1 MLHKMRYRLALDI
14 GTTSLGWCLLRLNP
28 ANVPYA
34 IIKMGVRIF
43 PEGRVAKTGE
53 SLAVTRRTARL
64 HRRRRDRLLKR
75 KAAMERALIQFGFWP
90 DEVEARHALSSLDPY
105 SLRAK
110 GLDEVL
116 APAEFGRAVFHLNQR
131 RGFKSNRKT
140 DKADNDSGALKG
152 AIKALKGTLAE
163 EGLRTVGEWLAKR
176 HTKREGTRARL
187 RNAGTKDKAYDLY
200 IDRSMIEA
208 EFDWLWRAQA
218 AHQGNTFAAMYST
231 AAYNKLK
238 DVLLFQR
245 PLKPVNPGRCTLM
258 PELERA
264 PQALPSTQRFRVLQE
279 LNNLRPLNDDMTL
292 APLTL
297 AQRDTLFNV
306 LERKKSLTFK
316 DMVKLLQLPRG
327 TQFNLQDAKR
337 EFLKGNSTTVILQ
350 DNSAFGDAWRGFNH
364 ALQDDIVLQLLQ
376 EENEATLIA
385 WLIANTGI
393 DEARASEIANTNLP
407 EGYGNLSQTA
417 VQRILVPLTA
427 DVITYDKA
435 VLAAGFESHSD
446 LAAGRDGVVYDELP
460 YYGQALERAV
470 GFGSGI
476 VTDPDDKRYGR
487 IANPTVHI
495 GLNQVRRVV
504 NAIIKA
510 YGHPSEVVLEVTR
523 DLKISKQRQQDIQKE
538 QKLNQD
544 RNFNNVREGCQVLG
558 LSPDNLDK
566 SKRRSIAQKVQLW
579 KELNWQDP
587 LNRFCPYTGERISI
601 ELLLSSQVE
610 IEHILPYARTF
621 DDTLHN
627 KTVAMV
633 KANRDKGNQTPFEAF
648 GQNQRGYDYEA
659 ILERTRTMPANKRK
673 RFAPD
678 GYEQWLGKEGGD
690 FMARALNDT
699 AYLSKVAREYVQL
712 ICPGTNTVRA
722 IPGRMTALIRG
733 KFGLNELL
741 SGDETKN
748 RNDHRHHA
756 LDAAVIGI
764 TDTAMLQK
772 FSRASASA
780 RDKSMDKLLDKIAYP
795 WDSYRQH
802 VERSLAGI
810 TVSFKPDHSYEGAMH
825 EDTAWGLLGDGKV
838 TKRVVKEGDTMRS
851 RTEKKL
857 SVIEINS
864 TNNPARHYIGD
875 KQNKQFVGK
884 DGIPINYK
892 GYVGGSNDCIEIW
905 TNEKGKWE
913 GEVISTWTAYQ
924 TVRELGQVAGYKKLR
939 HPSLTQHGKALVMR
953 LMINDA
959 VRMVVEGYVKTMR
972 IAKLAA
978 AGTITLVEHHEA
990 NAASRDGNK
999 EDNFAYVYKTGSSLQ
1014 KALARKVTVNE
1025 LGKFLDSGFQG

>member
-1 MLHKMRYRLALDI
+1 MTAPMIRTMRYRLALDI
-14 GTTSLGWCLLRLNP
+14 GTTSIGWCLLRLNP
-28 ANVPYA
+28 ENKPYA

-53 SLAVTRRTARL
+53 SLAVTRRMARL
-64 HRRRRDRLLKR
+64 QRRRRDRLLKR

-90 DEVEARHALSSLDPY
+90 SEDDARHALATLDPY
-105 SLRAK
+105 ALRCK

-116 APAEFGRAVFHLNQR
+116 TPAEFGRAVFHLNQR
-131 RGFKSNRKT
+131 RGFRSNRKT

-152 AIKALKGTLAE
+152 AIKALKVKLTE
-163 EGLRTVGEWLAKR
+163 QNCRTVGEWLGKR
-176 HTKREGTRARL
+176 HAKREGTRARL
-187 RNAGTKDKAYDLY
+187 RNPNSKDKTYDLY

-208 EFDWLWRAQA
+208 EFDWLWRAQT
-218 AHQGNTFAAMYST
+218 AHNPKLYST
-231 AAYNKLK
+231 AAYEKIK
-238 DVLLFQR
+238 HILLFQR

-264 PQALPSTQRFRVLQE
+264 PLALPSVQRFRILQE
-279 LNNLRPLNDDMTL
+279 LNNLRPLNNDMTL

-297 AQRDTLFNV
+297 AQRDVLLKV
-306 LERKKSLTFK
+306 LETKRDLKFTE
-316 DMVKLLQLPRG
+316 MVKLLELPRG

-337 EFLKGNSTTVILQ
+337 DRLKGNATNTILQ
-350 DNSAFGDAWRGFNH
+350 SDEAFGNAWHAFNDT
-364 ALQDDIVLQLLQ
+364 LQDDIVLRLLL
-376 EENEATLIA
+376 EENEATLVA
-385 WLIANTGI
+385 WLIQHTGI
-393 DEARASEIANTNLP
+393 DEVRANSIANINLP
-407 EGYGNLSQTA
+407 EGYGNLSKVA
-417 VQRILVPLTA
+417 VQKILVPLSEA
-427 DVITYDKA
+427 VITYDKA

-446 LAAGRDGVVYDELP
+446 LAASRDGVVYDELP

-470 GFGSGI
+470 GFGSNNPN
-476 VTDPDDKRYGR
+476 DPDDKRYGR

-504 NAIIKA
+504 NAIIKT
-510 YGHPSEVVLEVTR
+510 YGHPSEVILEVTR
-523 DLKISKQRQQDIQKE
+523 DLKISKQRQQEIQKE

-544 RNFNNVREGCQVLG
+544 RNFNNVREGCQALG
-558 LSPDNLDK
+558 LNPDNLDK
-566 SKRRSIAQKVQLW
+566 SKRRAIAQKVQLW
-579 KELNWQDP
+579 KEINWQDP
-587 LNRFCPYTGERISI
+587 LNRYCPYTGERISI
-601 ELLLSSQVE
+601 ELLLSSHVE
-610 IEHILPYARTF
+610 IEHILPYSRTF

-648 GQNQRGYDYEA
+648 GQNQRGYDYAA

-699 AYLSKVAREYVQL
+699 AYLSKISKEYLQL

-733 KFGLNELL
+733 KFGLNDLL
-741 SGDETKN
+741 SGDESKN

-764 TDTAMLQK
+764 TDTAMLQQ

-780 RDKSMDKLLDKIAYP
+780 RDKNMDKLLDKLAYP
-795 WDSYRQH
+795 WESYRQH
-802 VERSLAGI
+802 ISRGLDAI

-825 EDTAWGLLGDGKV
+825 EDTAWGLLGGGKV
-838 TKRVVKEGDTMRS
+838 MRRVVKEGDATRS
-851 RTEKKL
+851 KTIATKA
-857 SVIEINS
+857 VIEINS
-864 TNNPARHYIGD
+864 TKNRTRHGVD
-875 KQNKQFVGK
+875 QNGL
-884 DGIPINYK
+884 PLPYK
-892 GYVGGSNDCIEIW
+892 GYVGGSNDCIEIYK
-905 TNEKGKWE
+905 NDKGKWE

-924 TVRELGQVAGYKKLR
+924 TVRELGQVEGYKKLR
-939 HPSLTQHGKALVMR
+939 HPFLTQQGKPLVMR

-972 IAKLAA
+972 FVKVSSNNGQMVFAPHSEANVAARDGDKTDSFAFVTKLA
-978 AGTITLVEHHEA
+978 G
-990 NAASRDGNK
+990 
-999 EDNFAYVYKTGSSLQ
+999 SLQ
-1014 KALARKVTVNE
+1014 KTLARKVSVNE
-1025 LGKFLDSGFQG
+1025 LGKVLDNGFQG

>member
-1 MLHKMRYRLALDI
+1 MIRAMRYRLALDI
-14 GTTSLGWCLLRLNP
+14 GTTSLGWCLLRLTPDNS
-28 ANVPYA
+28 PYA

-75 KAAMERALIQFGFWP
+75 KAAMERALIHFGFWP
-90 DEVEARHALSSLDPY
+90 SEDDARHALSGLDPY
-105 SLRAK
+105 VLRAK
-110 GLDEVL
+110 GLDEAL
-116 APAEFGRAVFHLNQR
+116 TPAEFGRAVFHLNQR

-152 AIKALKGTLAE
+152 AIKALKNNLAE
-163 EGLRTVGEWLAKR
+163 QGLRTVGEWLAKR

-187 RNAGTKDKAYDLY
+187 RNGGTKDKAYDLY

-208 EFDWLWRAQA
+208 EFDWLWRSQA
-218 AHQGNTFAAMYST
+218 VYNPALYST
-231 AAYNKLK
+231 AAYEKLK

-297 AQRDTLFNV
+297 SQRDTLLNV
-306 LERKKSLTFK
+306 LECKKSLTFK

-337 EFLKGNSTTVILQ
+337 EFLKGNATTVILQ
-350 DNSAFGDAWRGFNH
+350 DAKAFGQAWHGFSH
-364 ALQDDIVLQLLQ
+364 SLQDDIVLQLLH

-385 WLIANTGI
+385 WLIANTGVT
-393 DEARASEIANTNLP
+393 EAQASDIANTNLP
-407 EGYGNLSQTA
+407 EGYGNLSQEA
-417 VQRILVPLTA
+417 VLRILTPLTEQ
-427 DVITYDKA
+427 VITYDKA
-435 VLAAGFESHSD
+435 VLAAGFDSHSD
-446 LAAGRDGVVYDELP
+446 LAANRDGVVYDELP

-476 VTDPDDKRYGR
+476 ATDPDDKRYGR

-544 RNFNNVREGCQVLG
+544 RNFYNVREGCQVLG
-558 LSPDNLDK
+558 LNPDNLDK

-610 IEHILPYARTF
+610 IEHILPYSRTF

-780 RDKSMDKLLDKIAYP
+780 RDKSMDKLLDKLAYP
-795 WDSYRQH
+795 WESYRQH
-802 VERSLAGI
+802 VERGLEGI

-838 TKRVVKEGDTMRS
+838 TKRVVKEGDTTRS
-851 RTEKKL
+851 RTTATKA
-857 SVIEINS
+857 VIEINS
-864 TNNPARHYIGD
+864 TQNRTRHGVD
-875 KQNKQFVGK
+875 QNGV
-884 DGIPINYK
+884 PLPYK

-905 TNEKGKWE
+905 LNEKASG
-913 GEVISTWTAYQ
+913 
-924 TVRELGQVAGYKKLR
+924 RER
-939 HPSLTQHGKALVMR
+939 S
-953 LMINDA
+953 
-959 VRMVVEGYVKTMR
+959 
-972 IAKLAA
+972 
-978 AGTITLVEHHEA
+978 
-990 NAASRDGNK
+990 
-999 EDNFAYVYKTGSSLQ
+999 
-1014 KALARKVTVNE
+1014 LARGRRIKRCASWGRLRVIKNYGI
-1025 LGKFLDSGFQG
+1025 LR

>member
-1 MLHKMRYRLALDI
+1 MLHTMRYRLALDI

-28 ANVPYA
+28 ANEPYA
-34 IIKMGVRIF
+34 VIKMGVRIF
-43 PEGRVAKTGE
+43 PEGREAKTGE

-75 KAAMERALIQFGFWP
+75 KAAMERALIHFGFWP
-90 DEVEARHALSSLDPY
+90 SEDEARHALATLDPY
-105 SLRAK
+105 ALRAK
-110 GLDEVL
+110 GLDEAL
-116 APAEFGRAVFHLNQR
+116 TPAEFGRAVFHLNQR

-152 AIKALKGTLAE
+152 AIKALKTTLTDQ
-163 EGLRTVGEWLAKR
+163 GLRTVGEWLAKR
-176 HTKREGTRARL
+176 HTQREGTRARL
-187 RNAGTKDKAYDLY
+187 RNGRTKDKAYDLY

-218 AHQGNTFAAMYST
+218 ANNPKLYTVAAHDT
-231 AAYNKLK
+231 LK

-245 PLKPVNPGRCTLM
+245 PLKPVKPGRCTLM

-264 PQALPSTQRFRVLQE
+264 PQALPSVQRFRVLQE

-297 AQRDTLFNV
+297 AQRNVLFEA
-306 LERKKSLTFK
+306 LERKTAIKFS

-337 EFLKGNSTTVILQ
+337 DRLKGNLTAVILQ
-350 DNSAFGDAWRGFNH
+350 AATAFGEAWHGFSH
-364 ALQDDIVLQLLQ
+364 PLQDDIVLQLLH
-376 EENEATLIA
+376 EENEATLMA
-385 WLIANTGI
+385 WLMTHTGV
-393 DEARASEIANTNLP
+393 DEARACDIANTNLP
-407 EGYGNLSQTA
+407 EGYGSLSRQA
-417 VQRILVPLTA
+417 VVRILKPLTEH
-427 DVITYDKA
+427 VITYDKA
-435 VLAAGFESHSD
+435 VLAAGFDSHSD
-446 LAAGRDGVVYDELP
+446 LAAGRDGVVYDKLP

-470 GFGSGI
+470 GFGSNNPA
-476 VTDPDDKRYGR
+476 DPDDRRYGR

-504 NAIIKA
+504 NAIIEA

-558 LSPDNLDK
+558 LNPDNLDK
-566 SKRRSIAQKVQLW
+566 SRRRSIAQKVQLW
-579 KELNWQDP
+579 KELNWSDP
-587 LNRFCPYTGERISI
+587 INRFCPYTGERISI
-601 ELLLSSQVE
+601 ELLLSPQVE

-678 GYEQWLGKEGGD
+678 GYAQWLGKEGGD

-699 AYLSKVAREYVQL
+699 AYLSKVAREYVQF

-764 TDTAMLQK
+764 TDTAILQK

-780 RDKSMDKLLDKIAYP
+780 RDKSMDKLLDKLAYP
-795 WDSYRQH
+795 WESYRQH
-802 VERSLAGI
+802 VERGLAGI

-825 EDTAWGLLGDGKV
+825 EDTAWGLLGGGKV
-838 TKRVVKEGDTMRS
+838 SKRVVKEGDTTRS

-864 TNNPARHYIGD
+864 TRMGSERARTRHGVD
-875 KQNKQFVGK
+875 QNGV
-884 DGIPINYK
+884 PLAYK

-913 GEVISTWTAYQ
+913 GEVISTWSAYQ
-924 TVRELGQVAGYKKLR
+924 TVRELGQVEGYKKLR
-939 HPSLTQHGKALVMR
+939 HPALTQQGKPLVMR
-953 LMINDA
+953 FMINDA

-972 IAKLAA
+972 VAQIA
-978 AGTITLVEHHEA
+978 GNGQVFFTLHNEA
-990 NAASRDGNK
+990 NVDARNRDKTN
-999 EDNFAYVYKTGSSLQ
+999 EFAYVSKTPSSLQ
-1014 KALARKVTVNE
+1014 KTLARKVTVNE
-1025 LGKFLDSGFQG
+1025 LGKVLDNGFKV